1 MDQHIQTRFIQAN
14 GLSFEVDQCG
24 DGDRLA
30 LCLHG
35 FPECSYSWR
44 HQLPMLAKLGYMA
57 WAPNLRGYGRTSRP
71 LRIKDYAME
80 HLLADV
86 VGLIDAADKRSTLL
100 IAHDWGGAIAWN
112 IALQSLRP
120 IERFIVLNMP
130 HPALFLKR
138 LFRFPQILRS
148 WYIFFFQLPWLPEW
162 FFRLNGARTIGNA
175 FRNMAVDKS
184 RFPDEV
190 LDVYRRQAL
199 QPGALTA
206 MINYYR
212 ALRYSL
218 PERGKRR
225 LLERTLLE
233 VPILMIWGE
242 RDTALGKELTFEA
255 DKLVRDFTLRYVPDV
270 SHWVQQEAPE
280 TVNAM
285 IEAWLTGQPV
295 PQAGRGGKL
304 IAEFVG

>member
-1 MDQHIQTRFIQAN
+1 MATAALAARFA
-14 GLSFEVDQCG
+14 
-24 DGDRLA
+24 
-30 LCLHG
+30 
-35 FPECSYSWR
+35 
-44 HQLPMLAKLGYMA
+44 
-57 WAPNLRGYGRTSRP
+57 
-71 LRIKDYAME
+71 IKDYTME

-86 VGLIDAADKRSTLL
+86 VGLIDAANKRSTLL

-112 IALQSLRP
+112 IVLQSLRP

-130 HPALFLKR
+130 HPVLFFKR

-162 FFRLNGARTIGNA
+162 FFRLDGAKAIGNA

-218 PERGKRR
+218 PDRRQLR

-233 VPILMIWGE
+233 VPTLMIWGE
-242 RDTALGKELTFEA
+242 QDTALGQGVDISIRTNGSEISRFGMSPMFPTGFN
-255 DKLVRDFTLRYVPDV
+255 RRLRKRSTP
-270 SHWVQQEAPE
+270 
-280 TVNAM
+280 
-285 IEAWLTGQPV
+285 
-295 PQAGRGGKL
+295 
-304 IAEFVG
+304 